1 MTNYGF
7 YINTARA
14 PFTAQIFSGAK
25 LYETRTRNMLRSL
38 IGKTVHIIETGRGKP
53 MIVGRATISGAE
65 LVPYSNQEKRHQA
78 QIIGTS
84 YDIKPDGAK
93 WFYKLD
99 NVERLTPST
108 LPVTRENHGRSW
120 ASWDE

>member
-1 MTNYGF
+1 MTRYGF
-7 YINTARA
+7 YINTSRA
-14 PFTAQIFSGAK
+14 PFVVQIFSGAK

-38 IGKTVHIIETGRGKP
+38 IGKTVCIIETGHGHP
-53 MIVGRATISGAE
+53 IIVGRATISGAE
-65 LVPYSNQEKRHQA
+65 LVPYSDSAKRRQA
-78 QIIGTS
+78 RIIGTP

-99 NVERLTPST
+99 NVERLTPSP

-120 ASWDE
+120 TAWEE

>member
-7 YINTARA
+7 YINTALI
-14 PFTAQIFSGAK
+14 PFVAQILSGAK
-25 LYETRTRNMLRSL
+25 LYETRTRNTLRTL
-38 IGKTVHIIETGRGKP
+38 IGKAVYIIETGHGQP

-65 LVPYSNQEKRHQA
+65 LVPYSNQVKRHQA
-78 QIIGTS
+78 RIIGTP
-84 YDIKPDGAK
+84 YDTKPDGAK

-99 NVERLTPST
+99 NIERLTPSP

-120 ASWDE
+120 TA

>member
-1 MTNYGF
+1 MTIYGI
-7 YINTARA
+7 YINTALI
-14 PFTAQIFSGAK
+14 PFVAQILSGAK
-25 LYETRTRNMLRSL
+25 PYETRTRNMLRTL
-38 IGKTVHIIETGRGKP
+38 IGKMVYIIETGHGQP

-65 LVPYSNQEKRHQA
+65 LVPYSNQAKRRQA
-78 QIIGTS
+78 QIIGTP

-99 NVERLTPST
+99 SIERLTPSL

-120 ASWDE
+120 TAWKE